1 MQAWWALGVV
11 LLSGWG
17 ACSGTDTDPN
27 GDADADADVDADWDF
42 LDGVADKDGC
52 QHYTDSD
59 GVDHTD
65 VEGATTYWRGN
76 LEVKANGDVE
86 GWEYWVQLP
95 NQAWTDA
102 SGAEDCAL
110 VFHVVGGVTEDLGGC
125 GSCDIAFELHAE
137 LDQSLTNCIDDFV
150 SFQKS
155 DGYDSYDE
163 GYSIKQLG
171 SSDDI
176 TWYFPSG
183 TEFSSGERNGSVYSY
198 TTDGACAWY

>member
-1 MQAWWALGVV
+1 MRAWWGLVGV
-11 LLSGWG
+11 LSFG
-17 ACSGTDTDPN
+17 ACAGKDTDTDPD
-27 GDADADADVDADWDF
+27 GDADAHVDADWDF
-42 LDGVADKDGC
+42 LSGVQDKDGC
-52 QHYTDSD
+52 QHYVDSD

-76 LEVKANGDVE
+76 LAVSSNGDVD

-95 NQAWTDA
+95 NQAWTDS

-110 VFHVVGGVTEDLGGC
+110 VFHVFGGVTDDLGGC
-125 GSCDIAFELHAE
+125 GSCDIALELHAQ
-137 LDQSLTNCIDDFV
+137 LDDSLTDCIDDFV
-150 SFQKS
+150 SFQKG

-163 GYSIKQLG
+163 GYSIKELG
-171 SSDDI
+171 SSHAL

-183 TEFSSGERNGSVYSY
+183 NEFSSGVRDGGVYSY